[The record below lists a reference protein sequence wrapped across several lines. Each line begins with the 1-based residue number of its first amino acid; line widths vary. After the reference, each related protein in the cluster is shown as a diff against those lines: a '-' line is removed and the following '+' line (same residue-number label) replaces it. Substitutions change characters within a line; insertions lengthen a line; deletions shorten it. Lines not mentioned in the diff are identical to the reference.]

1 MRLFELKYWVIALV
15 CIPVISCTHKEQ
27 PLFELLSSSQTNIH
41 FVNHVTD
48 DDRPG
53 ILDYLYFYNGGGVAV
68 GDINNDGLPDIYFTA
83 NKRGGNKLYLNKGNY
98 HFEDITDHAGV
109 AGIADWSSGVTMAD
123 VNNDGWLDIY
133 VCAVAGKLGLQG
145 HNMLY
150 INNHDGT
157 FTEESAKYGLDFSG
171 YSTQAAFFD
180 ADHDGLLDCF
190 LLNQSDHMISMYG
203 ADTSLRRVPN
213 KLAGSK
219 FYLNK
224 NGHFDDDTK
233 RSGIYSG
240 AVGYGLGISVGDVN
254 NDGWEDVYIGN
265 DFHENDY
272 YYINNHDG
280 TFIESGDKHFAHY
293 SRASM
298 GNDMADFNN
307 DGQLDIITVDMLPAE
322 EAHLK
327 TFNGDGAYEQYK
339 NKIVTGGFQYQY
351 SRNCLQKNMGNGEVF
366 SDVGL
371 MDGIYAT
378 DWSWSPLLAD
388 FDGDGIKDL
397 FIGNGI
403 QRRPTDLDYISY
415 ASDYGVQAMLASG
428 HSTDGTVLSNMPPG
442 QSHSYLYQGTASEKF
457 VDKSFAWGMQDAML
471 SNGAVYADL
480 NNDGHLDIVT
490 NNINR
495 EAFIYKNTDTTT
507 RYLSLQFTG
516 RKDNR
521 FGIGVKAYVFAGGHM
536 QYEQLMLTRGFQSS
550 VEPRL
555 NFGLG
560 FAKSVDSL
568 LIVWPDQ
575 ACQVIKHVA
584 TNHVLSIDQKDADRH
599 FVYTEFF
606 PVPTPLVKDITS
618 EVNLGWKHF
627 ADGFVDFD
635 QQPLIPHMLSTEGP
649 RIAVADVNHDG
660 LDDFFVCG
668 GKGQPGALFIQGQ
681 DGSFAATV
689 QPAFVAN
696 AASEGV
702 DAAFLDVNHDGFPDL
717 IVVSGGNE
725 LPDGSPARADHL
737 YLNDGKGNFTVS
749 DAFPSVKVNKSAV
762 AVGDVDRDGYADIFV
777 AGAPD
782 ARAFGRIP
790 ESYLFMND
798 GHGRYRK
805 VDLPDELKYAGMIRS
820 AAFADL
826 DNDGWPDLVV
836 AGEWMPVEVFMNQH
850 GVLVRKHSDVLD
862 KQQGWWQRVVLTD
875 VDGDGKVDIAAGNW
889 GWNSVLRPTALDPVR
904 LFLSDLDQNGT
915 IDPLLTYSIGQ
926 HDYTLLGK
934 DELEKQ
940 VPYIKRNFPYYRDFA
955 GKTVQELFGDALAKG
970 GQLMANS
977 FSSGVFYNSGDGNFE
992 FREFPPGAQ
1001 AAPLFGFAVLGGG
1014 EPGGAGR
1021 SGSSGSGS
1029 SGSGGLGSG
1038 GLGSG
1043 KRAILAG
1050 GNFYGVTPTEGRYDA
1065 DYGDVLVMDKNRNFT
1080 AMPLVSSGFLLRGE
1094 VRDIKPIK
1102 TAKGIIYA
1110 VAFNNQGLRFFE

>member
-1 MRLFELKYWVIALV
+1 MRPSEHKYLTILLICGSAL
-15 CIPVISCTHKEQ
+15 SCNKKEQ
-27 PLFELLSSSQTNIH
+27 PLFGLLPAEKTNIH
-41 FVNHVTD
+41 FINHVAD

-98 HFEDITDHAGV
+98 QFEDVTEQAGV

-133 VCAVAGKLGLQG
+133 VCAVAGKLGMQG

-157 FTEESAKYGLDFSG
+157 FTEASAKYGLDFSG

-219 FYLNK
+219 FYLNR
-224 NGHFDDDTK
+224 NGHFDDVTK
-233 RSGIYSG
+233 NSGIYSG
-240 AVGYGLGISVGDVN
+240 AVGYGLGISVGDLN

-280 TFIESGDKHFAHY
+280 TFTESGAKHFAHY

-327 TFNGDGAYEQYK
+327 TFNGDGTYEQYK
-339 NKIVTGGFQYQY
+339 NKIVNGGFQYQY
-351 SRNCLQKNMGNGEVF
+351 SRNCLQKNVGNGEAF

-371 MDGIYAT
+371 MDGIHAT

-388 FDGDGIKDL
+388 FDDDGIKDL

-415 ASDYGVQAMLASG
+415 ASDYGVQTMLANG
-428 HSTDGTVLSNMPPG
+428 HNIDGAVLGKMPPG
-442 QSHSYLYQGTASEKF
+442 DSHNYIYKGTKSEKF
-457 VDKSFAWGMQDAML
+457 IDKSIAWGLKDIML
-471 SNGAVYADL
+471 SNGAAYADL
-480 NNDGHLDIVT
+480 NNDGHLDMVI

-495 EAFIYKNTDTTT
+495 EACIYKNTDTTNH
-507 RYLSLQFTG
+507 YLNFQFVG

-521 FGIGVKAYVFAGGHM
+521 FGIGVKAYIFTGGQM
-536 QYEQLMLTRGFQSS
+536 QYEQLMLTRGYQSS
-550 VEPRL
+550 VEPKL
-555 NFGLG
+555 HFGLAD
-560 FAKSVDSL
+560 AKSVDSI
-568 LIVWPDQ
+568 LIVWPNQ
-575 ACQVIKHVA
+575 TCQVIKNVKA
-584 TNHVLSIDQKDADRH
+584 NQLLRIDQANADRH
-599 FVYTEFF
+599 FDYNAYFPPPAPLLKEVTSTINGSWQHKEDNYT
-606 PVPTPLVKDITS
+606 
-618 EVNLGWKHF
+618 
-627 ADGFVDFD
+627 DFD
-635 QQPLIPHMLSTEGP
+635 RQPLIPHMLSTEGP

-660 LDDFFVCG
+660 LDDFFICG
-668 GKGQPGALFIQGQ
+668 GQGQPGALFIQNS
-681 DGSFAATV
+681 DGTFKPTV

-717 IVVSGGNE
+717 YVVSGGNE
-725 LPDGSPARADHL
+725 QPDGSPALADHL
-737 YLNDGKGNFTVS
+737 YINDGQGNFTVS
-749 DAFPSVKVNKSAV
+749 NDIPSIKLNKSAV
-762 AVGDVDRDGYADIFV
+762 AVADVNHDGYPDIFV
-777 AGAPD
+777 AGAAD
-782 ARAFGRIP
+782 TWSFGRAT
-790 ESYLFMND
+790 ESYLLMND
-798 GHGRYRK
+798 GHGHYNK
-805 VDLPDELKYAGMIRS
+805 AQLPDELKYAGMIRS

-836 AGEWMPVEVFMNQH
+836 AGEWMPVEVFMNKKGTLTRQH
-850 GVLVRKHSDVLD
+850 NTTLD
-862 KQQGWWQRVVLTD
+862 DQLGWWQRVTLAD
-875 VDGDGKVDIAAGNW
+875 IDGDGKIDIVAGNW
-889 GWNSVLRPTALDPVR
+889 GWNSPLTPTPSDPVK

-915 IDPLLTYSIGQ
+915 IDPILTYSIGQ
-926 HDYTLLGK
+926 KDYSLLGK

-940 VPYIKRNFPYYRDFA
+940 IPYIKRNFPNYRDFA
-955 GKTVQELFGDALAKG
+955 GKTVQELFGDAITKG
-970 GQLMANS
+970 PQLTANS
-977 FSSGVFYNSGDGNFE
+977 FTSGVFYNTGNNNFE
-992 FREFPPGAQ
+992 FREFPPDAQ
-1001 AAPLFGFAVLGGG
+1001 SAPLFGFAVVT
-1014 EPGGAGR
+1014 
-1021 SGSSGSGS
+1021 
-1029 SGSGGLGSG
+1029 
-1038 GLGSG
+1038 G
-1043 KRAILAG
+1043 KNKSILAG

-1065 DYGDVLVMDKNRNFT
+1065 NYGNVLQIEPNRSLKPIP
-1080 AMPLVSSGFLLRGE
+1080 PLSSGFLLKGE
-1094 VRDIKPIK
+1094 VRDIKPIR
-1102 TAKGIIYA
+1102 TAKGILYA
-1110 VAFNNQGLRFFE
+1110 VAFNNQQIRFFE